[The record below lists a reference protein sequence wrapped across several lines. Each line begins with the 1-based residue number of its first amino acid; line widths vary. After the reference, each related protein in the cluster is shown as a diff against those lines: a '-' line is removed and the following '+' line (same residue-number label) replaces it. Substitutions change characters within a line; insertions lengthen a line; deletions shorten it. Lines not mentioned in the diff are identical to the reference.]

1 MENSQAKEKM
11 ISRQREWHVQKTDD
25 IGHIISGN

>member
-11 ISRQREWHVQKTDD
+11 ISRQKEWHMQKKDQ
-25 IGHIISGN
+25 IEHII